1 MPRITFAQ
9 AQKFLDNITKED
21 RVAIIH
27 HDDSD
32 GFCSGIIYYDWCK
45 SQKARV
51 KQFTYKINKTQLKNL
66 NLKKFNKIIICDL
79 SSAFMGK
86 ELELIKDKK
95 VFYTDHHPKHPI
107 PEEIFELQTSY
118 RGYIPSSRTAYELTG
133 MKPWLALIGT
143 ISDSGNL
150 YRENIKFINNHL
162 NQLNTTLKEF
172 KKNATNIVTNF
183 LIYFDKNDKKAF
195 GILEK
200 IKSLE
205 RIYKL
210 KKYSKPVEKEIQ
222 KFVENYKENKEKI
235 GNINFYFLNPHF
247 SIKGAVIGIIS
258 HNRSREAYI
267 FYSPK
272 DEYITLSARTNN
284 RKINTLKIMEAG
296 IKNLEFGNI
305 GGHPAASGGMIL
317 LKDLEKFKENIKNFL
332 KSKSKTHSK

>member
-1 MPRITFAQ
+1 MPKITFAQ
-9 AQKFLDNITKED
+9 AQKFLDNIKKGDT
-21 RVAIIH
+21 VAIIH

-32 GFCSGIIYYDWCK
+32 GFCSGIIYYGWCK
-45 SQKARV
+45 SQKAKV
-51 KQFTYKINKTQLKNL
+51 KQFTYKINETRLKNL

-86 ELELIKDKK
+86 ELKLIKNKK

-133 MKPWLALIGT
+133 LKPWLALIGT

-150 YRENIKFINNHL
+150 YRENTKFINNHL
-162 NQLNTTLKEF
+162 NQLNITLEEF
-172 KKNATNIVTNF
+172 KENATNIITNF
-183 LIYFDKNDKKAF
+183 LIYFNRDDKKAF
-195 GILEK
+195 RILKK
-200 IKSLE
+200 INSFKE
-205 RIYKL
+205 ICKL

-222 KFVENYKENKEKI
+222 KFSEKYKENKEKI

-247 SIKGAVIGIIS
+247 SIKGDVIRTIS
-258 HNRSREAYI
+258 HNESKETYI
-267 FYSPK
+267 LYSPK
-272 DEYITLSARTNN
+272 DKYLTLSARTNN
-284 RKINTLKIMEAG
+284 RKINTIKILEAG

-317 LKDLEKFKENIKNFL
+317 AKDLEKFKENIRNFI
-332 KSKSKTHSK
+332 KSTSKK